1 MNTALYG
8 IGAIALAIAGA
19 AGAHDGDWLQDQ
31 QAVIV
36 TASNT
41 ASNTLLIYGPD
52 GALIKKM
59 PTEGQGG
66 VSGNSGGIAQNH
78 DRLAV
83 VNFGSANVSVF
94 FKDAERAGLA
104 FSQTVPAL
112 ASPVSVAF
120 GKDHLYILTTT
131 HVESHP
137 NGPRRGCRK
146 SQTARRPYWSGDGSA
161 AQVGVLP
168 HELVFSEKSNA
179 IETVTLDARGAITG
193 KASMV
198 ANIPSNVN
206 APFGLATRGND
217 AFVTIA
223 HANEISL
230 VRHDAVLTV
239 TGSGTQSAPLLAGPR
254 RSLLVFVE
262 LSERNRVPIR
272 RLRGKDHPRRRRGE
286 PSSMEIPRISL
297 TATVWRPSWIVMEP
311 CRTYRPLPWTKTET
325 LRLKVWRP
333 SIIPRRTVSPSWYS
347 TRLFTKENKQ
357 VRQACRSAGL
367 SRGIGSPC
375 ITPPIKFW
383 CGGEFCRYAA
393 YF

>member
-8 IGAIALAIAGA
+8 IGAITLVIAGA
-19 AGAHDGDWLQDQ
+19 AGAHDADWFQDQ

-41 ASNTLLIYGPD
+41 ASNELLIYGSD
-52 GALIKKM
+52 GTLIKTL
-59 PTEGQGG
+59 PTQGQGG
-66 VSGNSGGIAQNH
+66 ASGNAGGIAQNH

-83 VNFGSANVSVF
+83 VNFGSTNVSVF
-94 FKDAERAGLA
+94 FKDAERARLS

-131 HVESHP
+131 HVESHRMDRD
-137 NGPRRGCRK
+137 GVSKIADG
-146 SQTARRPYWSGDGSA
+146 SAALLVGDGSA

-179 IETVTLDARGAITG
+179 IETVRLDETGAIAG
-193 KASMV
+193 NAGMA

-217 AFVTIA
+217 AYVTIA

-239 TGSGTQSAPLLAGPR
+239 TGSGTQSAPCWLALDGPFLF
-254 RSLLVFVE
+254 SSNSP
-262 LSERNRVPIR
+262 SE
-272 RLRGKDHPRRRRGE
+272 
-286 PSSMEIPRISL
+286 
-297 TATVWRPSWIVMEP
+297 
-311 CRTYRPLPWTKTET
+311 
-325 LRLKVWRP
+325 
-333 SIIPRRTVSPSWYS
+333 TVS
-347 TRLFTKENKQ
+347 
-357 VRQACRSAGL
+357 
-367 SRGIGSPC
+367 
-375 ITPPIKFW
+375 
-383 CGGEFCRYAA
+383 RYAVYGKKIIQDAAVVAKFNGDPTDIA
-393 YF
+393 YRNGMAAVVDSNGTLSHVSSFAVDEDGNFTLKGVATIDSPAANGIAIVVFEENFY